1 MSSSNRAFIG
11 IKRMGEMDEKP
22 FHVACKQ
29 RFSAE
34 DADIKAAEYC
44 SKWQA
49 ELNKPEWHPFKVIA
63 VDGKHKV

>member
-1 MSSSNRAFIG
+1 
-11 IKRMGEMDEKP
+11 MDEKP